1 MLHWVITGVADLRQ
15 RLSGNIMLIVDQ
27 NLTTRM
33 TKQEIL
39 KML

>member
-1 MLHWVITGVADLRQ
+1 MLYWVITGVADLRQ
-15 RLSGNIMLIVDQ
+15 SGNIMLIVDQ